1 MKINDISNKM
11 AIENYAK
18 TVNKAVLPS
27 VAQPCD
33 KLELNDN
40 ARIFSEAV
48 KAAKEASD
56 VSEKLVR
63 AVADKIKNGTYHV
76 SSNEVADKIL
86 DRRQKG
92 V

>member
-1 MKINDISNKM
+1 MKINDISNKI

-18 TVNKAVLPS
+18 TVKRAVLPS
-27 VAQPCD
+27 VSQPCD
-33 KLELNDN
+33 KLELNDT

-63 AVADKIKNGTYHV
+63 TVSDKIRNGTYNV
-76 SSNEVADKIL
+76 SGSEVADKIL